1 MFYEFKEIFLPICAL
16 FYWCWV
22 FFLSGQQV
30 FWHSS
35 AHILGE
41 AMERV
46 YGGCL
51 CYGPPLE
58 NGFYYDMFID
68 DKQVRLFCYHE
79 PVDLISELNMFASII
94 RFHLYS
100 TYLVMIL
107 FCISFRVI

>member
-1 MFYEFKEIFLPICAL
+1 M
-16 FYWCWV
+16 
-22 FFLSGQQV
+22 

-51 CYGPPLE
+51 CYGPPIE

-79 PVDLISELNMFASII
+79 PIHVRFELNMFASIT
-94 RFHLYS
+94 RLCLYS
-100 TYLVMIL
+100 TDLFMIW
-107 FCISFRVI
+107 FCISI